1 MKGCMHLPQ
10 SKNIR
15 IVSYRI
21 MRNNIKMRKN
31 IILMRKGT
39 FTCNKI
45 KNLALVL
52 SSLVFKLHSIN
63 TSPSLPKHKGIDPFP
78 PILASGT

>member
-1 MKGCMHLPQ
+1 
-10 SKNIR
+10 
-15 IVSYRI
+15 
-21 MRNNIKMRKN
+21 
-31 IILMRKGT
+31 MRKGT